1 MIFQKSFCTF
11 KTVNQLHPCFIRLSG
26 FLMKNVVQSVLAG
39 GGVNVGNQQ
48 NEQAKKNGQRDG

>member
-1 MIFQKSFCTF
+1 MFHLPAQFF
-11 KTVNQLHPCFIRLSG
+11 D
-26 FLMKNVVQSVLAG
+26 KNSVTSVLAG